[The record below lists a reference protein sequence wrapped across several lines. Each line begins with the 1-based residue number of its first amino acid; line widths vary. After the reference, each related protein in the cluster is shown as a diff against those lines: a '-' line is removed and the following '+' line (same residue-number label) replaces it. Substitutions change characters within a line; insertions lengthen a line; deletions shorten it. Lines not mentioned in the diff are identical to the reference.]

1 MNSFIPRRSGFV
13 LRQAVS
19 LLGFLTLTAAVTKA
33 QTPLT
38 PLDPVLVQ
46 SLKSLNGDTPTTV
59 QFFNATT
66 SSVQVFWKDYAGT
79 EIFYALLSAGQSYVQ
94 GTFVTHPWLIRY
106 ADSGA
111 PVVGFLPSATAG
123 VANIQ
128 PFATVPEPSTVALTA
143 MGIASIALGARRRR
157 IAARTPGELNP
168 AAAAS
173 LGIDVQAPL
182 RGAAL

>member
-1 MNSFIPRRSGFV
+1 MNRLIDRFRV
-13 LRQAVS
+13 AVRQALAV
-19 LLGFLTLTAAVTKA
+19 LGFLTVTVAVTRA

-46 SLKSLNGDTPTTV
+46 SLRSLNGDTPTTV

-106 ADSGA
+106 ADTGA
-111 PVVGFLPSATAG
+111 PVVGFLPTATAG
-123 VANIQ
+123 VATIQ
-128 PFATVPEPSTVALTA
+128 PFAVVPEPSAVALTL
-143 MGIASIALGARRRR
+143 MGLAGI
-157 IAARTPGELNP
+157 
-168 AAAAS
+168 AAAARS
-173 LGIDVQAPL
+173 RRI
-182 RGAAL
+182 GAKRRLAV